1 MPRNE
6 MFGIVDIICF
16 AFVLLICFTTVWMLK
31 DPKGSS
37 DKHDEHMRLIYNA
50 VLASSVLMWPIV
62 FDLTIGLRQLFENP
76 KLIIGFFWPILISMT
91 ELNYVSCFA
100 TTTTGKSNKVSAM
113 FQQSDL
119 NADTGAIISA
129 AFAMGS
135 LLLGSRKN
143 PTVNYI
149 IMYALLFCVAFVVP
163 TLQLP
168 PDTKESIMWRA
179 IQKVFLNYAIGF
191 TISGISSD
199 IMIDMFSVK
208 ENNNTEQ
215 AAFVLAAR
223 DGAGG
228 VPASTDSAVRGGG
241 QGQRGGQDSTIRFR
255 VLPDVAATPQ
265 DTFSM
270 APISN
275 TLSTTS
281 TDVPLNLKIN
291 E

>member
-1 MPRNE
+1 MAHNE
-6 MFGIVDIICF
+6 VFGIVDIICF
-16 AFVLLICFTTVWMLK
+16 GFVLLICFSTVWMLK
-31 DPKGSS
+31 DPKGSNE
-37 DKHDEHMRLIYNA
+37 KQDEHMRLIYNG

-100 TTTTGKSNKVSAM
+100 TTTTGKSNKASAM

-143 PTVNYI
+143 TTVNYI

-168 PDTKESIMWRA
+168 VDTKESVMWRA

-191 TISGISSD
+191 TIAGISSD
-199 IMIDMFSVK
+199 IMIDMFAVK
-208 ENNNTEQ
+208 ENNTTEQ
-215 AAFVLAAR
+215 NALVLAR
-223 DGAGG
+223 DVAATGGLAGVSASAG
-228 VPASTDSAVRGGG
+228 PALA
-241 QGQRGGQDSTIRFR
+241 GGQDSTIRFR
-255 VLPDVAATPQ
+255 VLPTITGLSQ
-265 DTFSM
+265 DQFTLPPM
-270 APISN
+270 SN
-275 TLSTTS
+275 TLSTGS
-281 TDVPLNLKIN
+281 TDVPLKLKIN

>member
-1 MPRNE
+1 MAHNE
-6 MFGIVDIICF
+6 VFGIVDIICF
-16 AFVLLICFTTVWMLK
+16 GFVLLICFSTVWMLK
-31 DPKGSS
+31 DPKGSNE
-37 DKHDEHMRLIYNA
+37 KQDEHMRLIYNG

-91 ELNYVSCFA
+91 ELNYVSCFN
-100 TTTTGKSNKVSAM
+100 TTTTGKSNKASAM

-143 PTVNYI
+143 TTVNYI

-168 PDTKESIMWRA
+168 ADTKESIMWRA

-191 TISGISSD
+191 TIAGISSD
-199 IMIDMFSVK
+199 IMIDMFAVK
-208 ENNNTEQ
+208 ENGTADQ
-215 AAFVLAAR
+215 ALAGPAPPSTI
-223 DGAGG
+223 AGG
-228 VPASTDSAVRGGG
+228 SGGG
-241 QGQRGGQDSTIRFR
+241 GLEDSTIRFK
-255 VLPDVAATPQ
+255 VLPLAATSSGHQPQ
-265 DTFSM
+265 PEFSVSPNSH
-270 APISN
+270 AF
-275 TLSTTS
+275 STGN
-281 TDVPLNLKIN
+281 TDVSLNLKMS